1 VAPNGSA
8 RPRVALLGPAWP
20 LRGGIAQYLAL
31 LYRALETRAEVAQF
45 SLIRQYP
52 SFLFP
57 GKSQQDASA
66 EPLRV
71 PAEAVLDTVNPLQ
84 WPRAAKR
91 VAEWRPDAIVFKWWL
106 PFFGPSYAAV
116 LGATRRAGAVNVMV
130 ADNLVPHEKRPFDDF
145 ATRLILNRTDAYVVM
160 SESVEADLRRLAPGA
175 PYRRVPHP
183 VYAQYASD
191 QPRDAARAALGLAGD
206 VLLFFGFVRRYK
218 GLDVL
223 LEALPAVRAKRPV
236 TLIVAGEFYEP
247 IAPYRER
254 VKALGLEEHVR
265 VYDRYLNDE
274 EVRQLF
280 AAADVC
286 VLPYR
291 SATQSGVVP
300 VAYAASCPVITTRV
314 GGLPEFVAEGESGYT
329 VAPEDPVALAEAI
342 LRFYERGGR
351 SAMEAGVRRE
361 AAKYTWDALAEAIL
375 DLVKETRAKRAA
387 R

>member
-1 VAPNGSA
+1 
-8 RPRVALLGPAWP
+8 VALLGPAWP

-31 LYRALETRAEVAQF
+31 LYRALEARAEVTQF

-57 GKSQQDASA
+57 GKTQHDASS

-84 WPRAAKR
+84 WPRAARR
-91 VAEWRPDAIVFKWWL
+91 VAAWRPDGLVFKWWL

-116 LGATRRAGAVNVMV
+116 LGAARRAGAVNVMI
-130 ADNLVPHEKRPFDDF
+130 ADNLVPHEKRPFDDW
-145 ATRLILNRTDAYVVM
+145 ATGLVLRRTDAFVVM
-160 SESVEADLRRLAPGA
+160 SETVEADLRRLVPGA

-191 QPRDAARAALGLAGD
+191 EPRAAARAALGLDGD

-223 LEALPAVRAKRPV
+223 LEALPVVRARRPA

-247 IAPYRER
+247 IQPYRVR
-254 VKALGLEEHVR
+254 AAALGVAEHVR
-265 VYDRYLNDE
+265 FYDRYLNDE
-274 EVRQLF
+274 EVRRLF

-329 VAPEDPVALAEAI
+329 VPPEDPAALAAAI
-342 LRFYERGGR
+342 LRFYEQGGR
-351 SAMEAGVRRE
+351 AAMEAGVRRE
-361 AAKYTWDALAEAIL
+361 AAKYTWDALAGAIV
-375 DLVKETRAKRAA
+375 DLVAEVRGA
-387 R
+387 RRPA